1 MQTPNINR
9 VTSSLRMDQGEMNMV
24 RCEAVHLTSFRL
36 HEFLREMNDKV
47 LSKYDTI
54 TVGEMP
60 FVQDEDEVL
69 RVVARERKELNMIF
83 IFELVDLSN
92 AVGAPRL
99 SLR

>member
-1 MQTPNINR
+1 
-9 VTSSLRMDQGEMNMV
+9 
-24 RCEAVHLTSFRL
+24 
-36 HEFLREMNDKV
+36 MNDKV